1 MKWLRFGCW
10 SGVVFGCWENVGWE
24 FLTFMNE
31 NSLFLGGTRIKLLG
45 DQIIVGCNEL
55 RLICV
60 SNWVLVCVECLIG
73 EIFLVFFYF
82 SNEELFVWFAIV
94 ANKLESWIQA
104 PVWWIFDWWIFGIN
118 LWGTDFFLF
127 RNSYKQTWIMN
138 SSFNEKFVYI

>member
-1 MKWLRFGCW
+1 MVAFWVLIWGCVWLLGKCGMRIFN
-10 SGVVFGCWENVGWE
+10 FYEWE
-24 FLTFMNE
+24 FPF
-31 NSLFLGGTRIKLLG
+31 FGGTRIKLLG

-60 SNWVLVCVECLIG
+60 SNWVSVCVECLIG

-118 LWGTDFFLF
+118 LWGIRRELDWKRKKCLL
-127 RNSYKQTWIMN
+127 RGKN
-138 SSFNEKFVYI
+138 VY